1 MKLSTLN
8 YFVTVAN
15 EMSFTNAAAKLYISQ
30 PTLSRHIQE
39 LESELGV
46 SLFVRHSHTLAL
58 THEGER
64 CLIAATDILERA
76 DHLGRM
82 FQEQPSA
89 KRTTIFKI
97 GYLPNFNLGKMYE
110 KLDQFKVS
118 HPNVQFVMNQ
128 DTPMNLAE
136 GVATGTYDLVFCL
149 ASYFQDKATITPK
162 FFMENHLQVALPVQ
176 HPLNKKAKLQFS
188 DLKQETVIL
197 LERQQSPVIVDFVIN
212 QGLKNGFNLKANY
225 YVKSLD
231 EGLSAV
237 AVGKGLAFLYSG
249 MNGGNLEQQYHIKVA
264 DIENQ
269 DLDQNIVVA
278 VSRNNESLLNE
289 LYEVM

>member
-1 MKLSTLN
+1 
-8 YFVTVAN
+8 
-15 EMSFTNAAAKLYISQ
+15 MSFTNAAAKLYISQ

-82 FQEQPSA
+82 FQEQPSE

-128 DTPMNLAE
+128 DTPMNLAD

-149 ASYFQDKATITPK
+149 ASYFQDNAPITPK

-278 VSRNNESLLNE
+278 VNRNNESLLNE